1 MTEHYEFHINPEDPA
16 TLYEFLDSVV
26 FLEIACEAKRN
37 GVDTLNIGEVF
48 ASLGADKELC
58 SYFKDCSYTF
68 TETYNEMEIM
78 LAYEELK
85 VSTIH

>member
-16 TLYEFLDSVV
+16 TLYEFLESLV

-37 GVDTLNIGEVF
+37 GLDTLNIGEVF
-48 ASLGADKELC
+48 ARLGADKELC
-58 SYFKDCSYTF
+58 TYFKDCSFTF
-68 TETYNEMEIM
+68 TETCDEMEVM
-78 LAYEELK
+78 LAYAEME